1 MAALVEVLQDMGL
14 SLNEARAYHALM
26 RHGPANGYEV
36 SKRSGITRSVVY
48 GVLDRLLEK
57 GLVLQVDS
65 DPVMYAPLPP
75 SQLLK
80 EYRELYASNLDNLER
95 SLKQVESGVSEESYI
110 LGVAGY
116 DDTIRKARELI
127 RGARH
132 EVVVSAWGSDC
143 LPLREE
149 LEAAEDAGRTVIIFC
164 HTKVPFSVGTIYE
177 YGLAD
182 DIIREK
188 WPNRRIIVAS
198 DCKNVL
204 VGDIRHDENLGI
216 VTTNPMIVQMA
227 VEHVIL
233 DILHLAQLKAGIGDL
248 AKQIQSGDDYLSVIE
263 EQHAKLDLRGA
274 VLPRPVPLLLD

>member
-1 MAALVEVLQDMGL
+1 MAGLVETLQDMGL
-14 SLNEARAYHALM
+14 SLNEAKAYQALL
-26 RHGPANGYEV
+26 RYGAANGYEV

-57 GLVLQVDS
+57 GFVLQVDS

-80 EYRELYASNLDNLER
+80 EYRELYDRNLDNLER
-95 SLKQVESGVSEESYI
+95 SLKQMESGVSEESYI

-116 DDTIRKARELI
+116 EDTIRKARELI
-127 RGARH
+127 RGTKH

-143 LPLREE
+143 VPLKEE
-149 LEAAEDAGRTVIIFC
+149 LEAAEGAGRTVIIFC

-177 YGLAD
+177 YGLAE
-182 DIIREK
+182 DIIKEK
-188 WPNRRIIVAS
+188 WPNRRIIVAT
-198 DCKNVL
+198 DCRNVL

-248 AKQIQSGDDYLSVIE
+248 AEQIQSGADYLRVIE
-263 EQHAKLDLRGA
+263 DQHAKLDLGGA
-274 VLPRPVPLLLD
+274 VLPTPVPLPSD